1 MTDYSVKRSYRG
13 EVLVAPPGADPVE
26 GEWVTSRDGKNYFKV
41 APHRKDVEKYGR
53 TSSAG
58 KHLSGG
64 GDGLAMHKA
73 SMAAIGVLMSA
84 EASSEITTLI
94 NEYEGDPYYKGR
106 DGGTQSGKSRL
117 LTAVNKA
124 ADVAGAS
131 SKSALGT
138 EFHKLGELV
147 NKGKVPTLVRDT
159 MRSHLHHY
167 QQRVAPIKFLAQ
179 EILVIHDELKK
190 AGSIDYLME
199 LPAGVRTPDGTIHDE
214 PMVVAGDLKTGQW
227 AARYPAGVYAQL
239 AGYGTGVRYDQETNT
254 RSPLHER
261 INNRWAVLVHYPL
274 ADPDPQVNFYWIDM
288 EVGLRAAQL
297 NNQIDRMVAYFQS
310 EAGRPVKFDIPQA

>member
-1 MTDYSVKRSYRG
+1 VTDYSVKRSYRG
-13 EVLVAPPGADPVE
+13 EILVAPEGADPVE
-26 GEWVTSRDGKNYFKV
+26 GEWVNSRDNKNYFRVDPK
-41 APHRKDVEKYGR
+41 RKDIERYGR

-64 GDGLAMHKA
+64 GDGLAQHRA
-73 SMAAIGVLMSA
+73 AMAAIGVLMSA

-117 LTAVNKA
+117 LAAVDKA

-138 EFHKLGELV
+138 EFHKLGELI
-147 NKGKVPTLVRDT
+147 NRGKQPTLVRDS
-159 MRSHLHHY
+159 MRSHLKHY
-167 QQRVAPIKFLAQ
+167 QERVTPIRFLAQ
-179 EILVIHDELKK
+179 EILVIHDDLKK

-199 LPAGVRTPDGTIHDE
+199 LPAGLTTPDGIVHDE
-214 PMVVAGDLKTGQW
+214 PLVVAGDLKTGQW
-227 AARYPAGVYAQL
+227 AVRYPAGVYAQL

-254 RSPLHER
+254 RYPLHER
-261 INNRWAVLVHYPL
+261 ISDRWAVLVHYPL
-274 ADPDPQVNFYWIDM
+274 ADPNPQVQFYWIDM
-288 EVGLRAAQL
+288 ELGLKAAQL
-297 NNQIDRMVAYFQS
+297 NNSLDRMIAYFQS
-310 EAGRPVKFDIPQA
+310 EAGRPVHFDL

>member
-26 GEWVTSRDGKNYFKV
+26 GEWITSRDNKRYFKV
-41 APHRKDVEKYGR
+41 ALHRKDIEKYGR

-58 KHLSGG
+58 KNLSGS

-73 SMAAIGVLMSA
+73 AMAAIGVLMSP

-94 NEYEGDPYYKGR
+94 NEYNGDPYYAGR

-117 LTAVNKA
+117 LSAVNKA

-131 SKSALGT
+131 SKAAQGT
-138 EFHKLGELV
+138 EMHKLGELV
-147 NKGKVPTLVRDT
+147 NRGQRPTLVRDV
-159 MRSHLHHY
+159 MKPHLEKY
-167 QQRVAPIKFLAQ
+167 ESRVSPITFLAQ
-179 EILVIHDELKK
+179 EILIIHDDLKK

-199 LPAGVRTPDGTIHDE
+199 LPAGLTTPDGVLHDE
-214 PMVVAGDLKTGQW
+214 PLVVAGDLKTGQW
-227 AARYPAGVYAQL
+227 AVRYPATVYAQL
-239 AGYGTGVRYDQETNT
+239 AGYGTGLRYDQESNT

-261 INNRWAVLVHYPL
+261 ISDRWAVLVHYPL
-274 ADPDPQVNFYWIDM
+274 AEDIPQVRFYWIDM
-288 EVGLRAAQL
+288 QLGYEAAVL
-297 NNQIDRMVAYFQS
+297 NNRLDKMISFFQS
-310 EAGRPVKFDIPQA
+310 EAGRPVEFDLG

>member
-26 GEWVTSRDGKNYFKV
+26 GEWITARDGKRYFKV
-41 APHRKDVEKYGR
+41 ASHRKDVEKYGR

-58 KHLSGG
+58 KNLAGS

-73 SMAAIGVLMSA
+73 AMAAIGVLMSP

-94 NEYEGDPYYKGR
+94 NEYNGDPYYAGR

-117 LTAVNKA
+117 LSAVNKA

-131 SKSALGT
+131 SKAAQGT
-138 EFHKLGELV
+138 EMHKLGELI
-147 NKGKVPTLVRDT
+147 NKGQQPTLVRDV
-159 MRSHLHHY
+159 MKPHLDEYQRS
-167 QQRVAPIKFLAQ
+167 VEPIKFLAQ

-199 LPAGVRTPDGTIHDE
+199 LPAGLTTPDGITHDE

-227 AARYPAGVYAQL
+227 AVRYPATVYAQL

-254 RSPLHER
+254 REPLHER
-261 INNRWAVLVHYPL
+261 ISNKWAVLVHYPL
-274 ADPDPQVNFYWIDM
+274 ADPEPRVRFYWVDM
-288 EVGLRAAQL
+288 ALGYEAALL
-297 NNQIDRMVAYFQS
+297 NNRLDKMISYFQS
-310 EAGRPVKFDIPQA
+310 EAGRPVEFDLR

>member
-26 GEWVTSRDGKNYFKV
+26 GEWLTARDGKRYFRV
-41 APHRKDVEKYGR
+41 AAHRKDVEKYGR

-58 KHLSGG
+58 KNLSGS

-94 NEYEGDPYYKGR
+94 NEYNGDPYYAGR

-117 LTAVNKA
+117 LAAVNKA

-131 SKSALGT
+131 SKAAQGT
-138 EFHKLGELV
+138 EMHKLGELV
-147 NKGKVPTLVRDT
+147 NRGQKPTLVREV
-159 MRSHLHHY
+159 MKPHLEQYQRS
-167 QQRVAPIKFLAQ
+167 VSPINFLAQ

-199 LPAGVRTPDGTIHDE
+199 LPAGLTTPDGITHQE

-227 AARYPAGVYAQL
+227 AVRYPAAVYAQL

-261 INNRWAVLVHYPL
+261 INTDWAVLVHYPL
-274 ADPDPQVNFYWIDM
+274 ADTNPSVRFYWLDM
-288 EVGLRAAQL
+288 QLGYEAALL
-297 NNQIDRMVAYFQS
+297 NNRLDKMIAFFQS
-310 EAGRPVKFDIPQA
+310 ESGRPVEFKVG